1 MRQAV
6 DGRNSFGWQRYCQS
20 STKLDF
26 YPHIL
31 FVSGEYLHGI
41 GLMTFHPQMKSKV
54 EGVSI
59 IGGLRWRAWNGVIA
73 DVWSVVCAKGASGQY
88 VSRAPRLFVVL
99 ENDGVGRFAIR
110 QSEQQQAAS
119 RSASPYRISYIPA
132 GMPIWS
138 EAENTGF
145 LRHLDLHFDIETLS
159 RRFGDELDMRKLSV
173 PRLMFSDE
181 RIASL
186 SGLIATECMNDDP
199 LHDLYGE
206 GLVSALFADLFKI
219 GQKPERKRSQ
229 LSPRQLR
236 RTIDFIE
243 ENCPRS
249 IRLRE
254 LAELAGLSET
264 YFSHAFKASTGIP
277 PHQWQM
283 QARIRKAQELMNRKS
298 VSLTWIASVT
308 GFSDQAHFTRV
319 FKRFVGI
326 TPAAWL
332 RAQSD

>member
-1 MRQAV
+1 MFA
-6 DGRNSFGWQRYCQS
+6 
-20 STKLDF
+20 
-26 YPHIL
+26 
-31 FVSGEYLHGI
+31 SGENPHGI

-59 IGGLRWRAWNGVIA
+59 VDGLRWRAWNGVIA
-73 DVWSVVCAKGASGQY
+73 DVWSVICAEGASGQY

-99 ENDGVGRFAIR
+99 ENDGVGRFEIR
-110 QSEQQQAAS
+110 QSEHQQAVA
-119 RSASPYRISYIPA
+119 RSAGPYRMSYIPA
-132 GMPIWS
+132 GMPIWGQ
-138 EAENTGF
+138 AENTGF

-159 RRFGDELDMRKLSV
+159 RRFAGELDMQKLLV
-173 PRLMFSDE
+173 PRLMFADE

-186 SGLIATECMNDDP
+186 AALIAAECLNDDP

-206 GLVSALFADLFKI
+206 GLVLALFADLFKI
-219 GQKPERKRSQ
+219 GQKQERRRSQ

-243 ENCPRS
+243 ENCLRS

-283 QARIRKAQELMNRKS
+283 QARIRKARELMNRKS
-298 VSLTWIASVT
+298 VSLTWVAAAT
-308 GFSDQAHFTRV
+308 GFADQAHFTRV
-319 FKRFVGI
+319 FKRFVGM

-332 RAQSD
+332 RAQGD

>member
-1 MRQAV
+1 
-6 DGRNSFGWQRYCQS
+6 
-20 STKLDF
+20 
-26 YPHIL
+26 
-31 FVSGEYLHGI
+31 
-41 GLMTFHPQMKSKV
+41 MTFHPQMKSKV

-59 IGGLRWRAWNGVIA
+59 VDGLHWRAWNGVIA
-73 DVWSVVCAKGASGQY
+73 DVWSVICAEGASGQY
-88 VSRAPRLFVVL
+88 VSKAPRLFVVL
-99 ENDGVGRFAIR
+99 DNDGVGRFAIR
-110 QSEQQQAAS
+110 QSEHQQPTPKSAA
-119 RSASPYRISYIPA
+119 PYRMSYIPA

-145 LRHLDLHFDIETLS
+145 LRHLDLHFDIEALS
-159 RRFGDELDMRKLSV
+159 RRFAGQLDIEKLSV

-181 RIASL
+181 RIARL
-186 SGLIATECMNDDP
+186 AGLIAAECLNDDP
-199 LHDLYGE
+199 LHDLYGD
-206 GLVSALFADLFKI
+206 GLAAALFADLFKI

-243 ENCPRS
+243 ANCLRS

-254 LAELAGLSET
+254 LAQLAGLSET
-264 YFSHAFKASTGIP
+264 YFSHAFKASTGMP

-283 QARIRKAQELMNRKS
+283 HARIRKACELMNRNS
-298 VSLTWIASVT
+298 VSLTWVASAT

-319 FKRFVGI
+319 FKRFVGT

-332 RAQSD
+332 RAQSS

>member
-1 MRQAV
+1 
-6 DGRNSFGWQRYCQS
+6 
-20 STKLDF
+20 
-26 YPHIL
+26 
-31 FVSGEYLHGI
+31 
-41 GLMTFHPQMKSKV
+41 MTFHPQMKSKV
-54 EGVSI
+54 EGVSV

-73 DVWSVVCAKGASGQY
+73 DVWSVVCADGASGEY

-99 ENDGVGRFAIR
+99 DNDGAGRFAIR
-110 QSEQQQAAS
+110 QSEHQQAVATK
-119 RSASPYRISYIPA
+119 AGPYRMSYIPA

-138 EAENTGF
+138 QVESTGF

-159 RRFGDELDMRKLSV
+159 RRFAGELDMRKLSV

-181 RIASL
+181 RIAAL
-186 SGLIATECMNDDP
+186 ANLIAAECLNDDP
-199 LHDLYGE
+199 LHDLYGD
-206 GLVSALFADLFKI
+206 GLVAALFADLFKI

-236 RTIDFIE
+236 RAIDFIE
-243 ENCPRS
+243 ENCLRS

-254 LAELAGLSET
+254 LADRAGLSET

-283 QARIRKAQELMNRKS
+283 QARIRKAQEFMNRKT
-298 VSLTWIASVT
+298 VSLTSVASAA

-319 FKRFVGI
+319 FKRFVGV

-332 RAQSD
+332 RGQSH